1 MKKYLQVAKWEY
13 LERIKNKSYI
23 FMTFI
28 FPLLVFGIVLIPTLL
43 IEKEDAYT
51 KVIGLI
57 EKNISVTDELEKIL
71 SEYKTKDGQPSYII
85 RKISSDQ
92 DIQTTIK
99 IATNYVNDKSIE
111 GFVFIEKVSS
121 DSFLVEYHT
130 QKVTN
135 IKDISRLEKAISQVI
150 TNEKLKELN
159 LNAQRI
165 NELTKP
171 TSLKLI
177 KVTEKGKENLD
188 TEKVFL
194 GTFFFIMFLMMSLI
208 MSAGLLVRSVVEE
221 KSNRIIE
228 ILVSSCSTNDLM
240 AGKILGLS
248 ALGITQILVWFVLA
262 ISIGGPIILN
272 YIQIQDPLFSMVY
285 FVLGYIFYSSL
296 FIGLG
301 AIGNNEQESQ
311 SIMSVV
317 SLLIFIPIFLAGQ
330 IIDNPESTMGK
341 YFSYFP
347 LTTSPMMMMRINI
360 TDVTL
365 LEKVITLII
374 LIISIFASIW
384 FSGKIFRVAILSY
397 GKTPNIN
404 EIIKWLKSK

>member
-43 IEKEDAYT
+43 TEKEDAYT

-85 RKISSDQ
+85 RKISLDQ

-99 IATNYVNDKSIE
+99 IATNYVNNKLIE

-159 LNAQRI
+159 LNVDRI
-165 NELTKP
+165 NELTKS

-177 KVTEKGKENLD
+177 KVTESGKENLD

-347 LTTSPMMMMRINI
+347 LTTSPMMMIRINI

-365 LEKVITLII
+365 LEKVIALII

>member
-1 MKKYLQVAKWEY
+1 
-13 LERIKNKSYI
+13 
-23 FMTFI
+23 MTFI

-43 IEKEDAYT
+43 TEKEDAYT

-85 RKISSDQ
+85 RKISLDQ
-92 DIQTTIK
+92 DILTTIK
-99 IATNYVNDKSIE
+99 IATNYVNNKLIE

-159 LNAQRI
+159 LNVDRI
-165 NELTKP
+165 NELTKS

-177 KVTEKGKENLD
+177 KVTESGKENLD

-347 LTTSPMMMMRINI
+347 LTTSPMMMIRINI

-365 LEKVITLII
+365 LEKVIALII

>member
-1 MKKYLQVAKWEY
+1 
-13 LERIKNKSYI
+13 
-23 FMTFI
+23 MTFI
-28 FPLLVFGIVLIPTLL
+28 FPLLVFGIILIPTLL

-71 SEYKTKDGQPSYII
+71 SEYKTKDGQPSYLI

-99 IATNYVNDKSIE
+99 IATNYVKDKSIE
-111 GFVFIEKVSS
+111 GFVFIEKISS
-121 DSFLVEYHT
+121 DSLLVEYHT